1 MTWRTLPR
9 GARLAVIGAVSVA
22 LLAAAGLVAW
32 RVLGP
37 AEVVTPAR
45 KPYPAPVIPAP
56 GPIGVLVSAPL
67 VLDDRIRVFAAKR
80 QVWADAPPNFKY
92 ERSALWSLRRWP
104 AQLVGVVAVGG
115 GSPVVVSSWSDGELV
130 GTDARTG
137 TIAWQVS
144 AETLGDA
151 YTGRRTGASTVYQPP
166 GLFTTDSAVIVAGPA
181 HVTAYDPAT
190 GARRWQ
196 VAAPWTAGC
205 RGVDLTSAQQ
215 YLVHD
220 TCAGILRRFDTA
232 TGTALPDLDGGVT
245 AAEPVSCAVG
255 HSRCQGVRLTRPA
268 GAEGRLLTGPAA
280 EPSPPLAA
288 PGAVLAGGIAATA
301 PDPAA
306 VTRLDGR
313 DPGTGELRW
322 TWQPPAADTTPPP
335 RLLAASGDRVL
346 LLAPDH
352 TLISISA
359 ASGKELSRTSLQL
372 HYEPDAAYDL
382 AQVHTSG
389 RYLVL
394 VRTIPGAPATAPDDD
409 YYLSPRPVLLAA
421 S

>member
-1 MTWRTLPR
+1 MPR

-37 AEVVTPAR
+37 ADVVTPAT
-45 KPYPAPVIPAP
+45 KPYPEPVIPAP
-56 GPIGVLVSAPL
+56 GPIGALVSAPL
-67 VLDDRIRVFAAKR
+67 VLDDRIRVFATKR

-104 AQLVGVVAVGG
+104 AQLIGVVAVGG
-115 GSPVVVSSWSDGELV
+115 GRPVVVSSWSDGELV

-137 TIAWQVS
+137 TIAWQVH
-144 AETLGDA
+144 AEALGDE

-166 GLFTTDSAVIVAGPA
+166 GLFTTDGAVVVAGPA
-181 HVTAYDPAT
+181 DVTAYDPGT

-196 VAAPWTAGC
+196 ATAPVGQHC
-205 RGVDLTSAQQ
+205 RGGDLTSDRQ

-220 TCAGILRRFDTA
+220 TCTGTVRRLDTA
-232 TGTALPDLDGGVT
+232 TGTALSDLGSGVT
-245 AAEPVSCAVG
+245 AVEPVSCAVG
-255 HSRCQGVRLTRPA
+255 HSHCQGVRLTSA
-268 GAEGRLLTGPAA
+268 TGAEGLILTGPNA
-280 EPSPPLAA
+280 EPAPPLAA
-288 PGAVLAGGIAATA
+288 AGSLLADGLAVTA
-301 PDPAA
+301 PDPTS
-306 VTRLDGR
+306 VTRLDGH
-313 DPGTGELRW
+313 DPRSGAVQW
-322 TWQPPAADTTPPP
+322 TWQPPTGNTTPPP

-352 TLISISA
+352 TLIAISA
-359 ASGKELSRTSLQL
+359 TSGKELSRTPLQL
-372 HYEPDAAYDL
+372 YYEPDFTYDL

-389 RYLVL
+389 RYLAL
-394 VRTIPGAPATAPDDD
+394 VRTLPGAPTSAPDDD
-409 YYLSPRPVLLAA
+409 YYLTPRTVLLAA

>member
-1 MTWRTLPR
+1 MRWRTLPR

-37 AEVVTPAR
+37 ADVVTPAT
-45 KPYPAPVIPAP
+45 KPYPEPVVPAP
-56 GPIGVLVSAPL
+56 GAIGVLVSAPL
-67 VLDDRIRVFAAKR
+67 VLDDRIRVFATKR

-104 AQLVGVVAVGG
+104 AQLIGVVAVGG

-137 TIAWQVS
+137 TVAWQIH
-144 AETLGDA
+144 AEPLGDA
-151 YTGRRTGASTVYQPP
+151 YTGRRTGASTVYQPS
-166 GLFTTDSAVIVAGPA
+166 GLFTTDGSVIVAGPA
-181 HVTAYDPAT
+181 HVTAYDPTT
-190 GARRWQ
+190 GAQRWQ
-196 VAAPWTAGC
+196 VAAPVGRDC
-205 RGVDLTSAQQ
+205 RGTDLTSDRQ

-220 TCAGILRRFDTA
+220 TCTGTVRRIDTN
-232 TGTALPDLDGGVT
+232 TGTALSDLGSGPT
-245 AAEPVSCAVG
+245 TAEPVSCAVG
-255 HSRCQGVRLTRPA
+255 HSRCQGIRLTSA
-268 GAEGRLLTGPAA
+268 TGTEALLLSGPDT

-288 PGAVLAGGIAATA
+288 AGSLLSAGFVVTA

-306 VTRLDGR
+306 VTRLDGH
-313 DPGTGELRW
+313 DPRTGAVRW
-322 TWQPPAADTTPPP
+322 TWQPPTGDTTPPP
-335 RLLAASGDRVL
+335 RLLAAADDRVL

-352 TLISISA
+352 TLIAVSA
-359 ASGKELSRTSLQL
+359 TSGKELSRSSLQL
-372 HYEPDAAYDL
+372 YYEPDFTYDL

-389 RYLVL
+389 RYLAL
-394 VRTIPGAPATAPDDD
+394 VRTLPGAPTTAPDDD
-409 YYLSPRPVLLAA
+409 YYLTPRTVLLAA